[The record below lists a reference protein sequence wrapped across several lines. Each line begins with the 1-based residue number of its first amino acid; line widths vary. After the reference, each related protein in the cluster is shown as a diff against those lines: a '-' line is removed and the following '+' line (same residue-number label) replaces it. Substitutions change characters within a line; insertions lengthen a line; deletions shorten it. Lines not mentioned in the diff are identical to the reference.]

1 MAKAAQRFGMQRALV
16 VHSKGLDE
24 ISPLGMEPY
33 LISCCSIIALT
44 VLLEVDVVT
53 PEITLESFWST
64 DIFCI

>member
-1 MAKAAQRFGMQRALV
+1 MAKAAQRFGMQRALI

-24 ISPLGMEPY
+24 ISPLGMVTFLSP
-33 LISCCSIIALT
+33 CRSIIALT
-44 VLLEVDVVT
+44 VLLEVDAVT